1 MAVRKVSISLPEGLT
16 KFVDSYK
23 RRRGIKSRSRVFEE
37 AVNLLRNQDLEAAY
51 RAAASESDD
60 EWDVTVGDGLEDETW

>member
-16 KFVDSYK
+16 KFVDAYK
-23 RRRGIKSRSRVFEE
+23 KRRGIKSRSRVFEE

-51 RAAASESDD
+51 RDAAD
-60 EWDVTVGDGLEDETW
+60 ELDRDWEVTVGDGLRDETW